1 MPVYRKPHEN
11 NFTVI
16 DNGYLQDKDLGTK
29 AKGLLTIMLSLPDDW
44 KFSRDGL
51 LAIYK
56 EGETSLTATLNELK
70 RKGYLSIRKLKSD
83 SADADPFVYSYD
95 IFESPDV
102 RVPENRVL
110 GNRLLGNRILDDR
123 VLENP
128 VTYKELNNQ
137 ERNNK
142 ILNDKE
148 HSHQIRGGA
157 GGGSDEDD
165 LNGED
170 RTEGEGMDDA
180 PVSEDGMRIATSRNA
195 RSSESPLDFHS
206 PLLAHNDAER
216 GAPFLSR
223 LDPSPATA
231 YALRQGI
238 SLSEN
243 NLKELEDFADKLGGE
258 AVVWAVD
265 EALAG
270 GKKFYAYVR
279 GILNKRVAMGAKNM
293 DDIRQMEERRHN
305 GTDQCFG
312 REGPGDAPGRF
323 DCDITV

>member
-1 MPVYRKPHEN
+1 M
-11 NFTVI
+11 
-16 DNGYLQDKDLGTK
+16 QDKDLGTK

-70 RKGYLSIRKLKSD
+70 QKGYLSIRKLKSD
-83 SADADPFVYSYD
+83 SADADPFVYCYD

-165 LNGED
+165 DLNGED
-170 RTEGEGMDDA
+170 GTEGEDRDDIS
-180 PVSEDGMRIATSRNA
+180 VSENGKRIATRSLTA
-195 RSSESPLDFHS
+195 R
-206 PLLAHNDAER
+206 NDARKGRPCSGGVHASTVPDAIPCRTER
-216 GAPFLSR
+216 GAEYGAATDEPASPCSGALWAHVPQHSR
-223 LDPSPATA
+223 KTDCHACCWQA
-231 YALRQGI
+231 R
-238 SLSEN
+238 N
-243 NLKELEDFADKLGGE
+243 D
-258 AVVWAVD
+258 
-265 EALAG
+265 
-270 GKKFYAYVR
+270 
-279 GILNKRVAMGAKNM
+279 AMGGDVEAKGLLYGYSGRS
-293 DDIRQMEERRHN
+293 RQQSNFVRLCRTTNDH
-305 GTDQCFG
+305 
-312 REGPGDAPGRF
+312 
-323 DCDITV
+323 